1 MREKKI
7 ITGVTLDPEALEYL
21 SNLAE
26 QEQRSRSF
34 LINAIVL
41 EHARKR
47 TEDSSLQA
55 EDDLNSQ

>member
-7 ITGVTLDPEALEYL
+7 ITGVTLDRKAVEYL
-21 SNLAE
+21 RNLSE

-41 EHARKR
+41 EHARRRSKQ
-47 TEDSSLQA
+47 SSPPEAHNL
-55 EDDLNSQ
+55 ESQ